1 MYTECLTCP
10 KIGKTCD
17 GPNFFAMSTPEL
29 LAWCKERKKE
39 LRVSNARL
47 AELSGMPKG
56 TIDRLFA
63 GEHVDFRYETIR
75 PLLKAL
81 TGGTW
86 SGNPCAAP
94 EEDETLQKKIQ
105 ELEAEIAKRDE
116 SIQQYKKNY
125 DDLTTLVANTNKR
138 HEEQLHFLRG
148 EIKRKNKFVTFLAI
162 LAVVALLYIIVTLA
176 IDLTDPSRGIF
187 WLEGL
192 LHLPQS
198 IINQTG
204 VNT

>member
-1 MYTECLTCP
+1 MYSECIECQ
-10 KIGKTCD
+10 KIGISCD

-29 LAWCKERKKE
+29 LAWCKARKAY
-39 LRVSNARL
+39 LRASNAML
-47 AELSGMPKG
+47 ADKSGMPKG

-81 TGGTW
+81 TGGAW
-86 SGNPCAAP
+86 SGNPCGAP
-94 EEDETLQKKIQ
+94 QEDETLQKKVQ
-105 ELEAEIAKRDE
+105 ELEAEITKRDE
-116 SIQQYKKNY
+116 SLQQYKKNY

-138 HEEQLHFLRG
+138 HEEQLKFLRG
-148 EIKRKNKFVTFLAI
+148 EIKRKNKFVTGLAI
-162 LAVVALLYIIVTLA
+162 LSVVTLLYIIVTLI
-176 IDLTDPSRGIF
+176 IDLADPSQGF
-187 WLEGL
+187 YWLEGL

-204 VNT
+204 INT

>member
-1 MYTECLTCP
+1 MYSECIKCQ
-10 KIGKTCD
+10 KIGISCD

-29 LAWCKERKKE
+29 LAWCKARKAE

-81 TGGTW
+81 TGGAW
-86 SGNPCAAP
+86 SGNPCATP
-94 EEDETLQKKIQ
+94 QEDDALRKRIQ
-105 ELEAEIAKRDE
+105 ELEAELARRE
-116 SIQQYKKNY
+116 EAAQHYKTNY
-125 DDLTTLVANTNKR
+125 DDMTTLVANTNKR

-148 EIKRKNKFVTFLAI
+148 EIKRKNKAVTTLTV
-162 LAVVALLYIIVTLA
+162 LAVLALLYIIVTLI
-176 IDLTDPSRGIF
+176 IDLANPSQGF
-187 WLEGL
+187 YWLEGI

-198 IINQTG
+198 I
-204 VNT
+204 VNDFGMNM

>member
-29 LAWCKERKKE
+29 LAWCKARKKE
-39 LRVSNARL
+39 IKASNAQL
-47 AELSGMPKG
+47 AEMSGMPKG

-94 EEDETLQKKIQ
+94 EEDEVLQKKIQ
-105 ELEAEIAKRDE
+105 ELEAEITKRDE